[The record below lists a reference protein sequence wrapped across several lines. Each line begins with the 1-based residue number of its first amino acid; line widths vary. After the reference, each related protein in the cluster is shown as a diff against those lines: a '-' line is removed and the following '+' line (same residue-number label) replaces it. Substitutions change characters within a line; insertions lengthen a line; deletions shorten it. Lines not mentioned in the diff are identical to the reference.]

1 MTDDNVGIISY
12 GVYIPPLRVDIET
25 FAEQW
30 GLSQELTRF
39 YKLNGRNQVA
49 VNDQDEDT
57 ITMAVEAAERAML
70 FAPPKN
76 RPTSL
81 LVGSESHPYAVK
93 PSGVIVAE
101 ALGLNPDNFT
111 VDLEFACKA
120 GTAALYLTMALVR
133 SGQVAQGLAIGA
145 DCPQSAPGSILEA
158 SIGCGASAFLIGGG
172 RHVVASVQEMTSA
185 SSDLSD
191 FWRRDGCQF
200 PSVVGKFSSQQGYEV
215 HTTAVVQSLFA
226 KTGLKPKDI
235 AYICFHQ
242 PYQSLPLATARKLGF
257 TRAQIQPGLIAA
269 KIGNTYSSCSLLAL
283 CVVLEQA
290 KPGDIILLVS
300 FGSGAGS
307 DGFVLRVESA
317 IEQLR
322 TKMARRQGAFARSVT
337 EQLDPAKC
345 RTLTYG
351 QYAHNQ
357 NKLKA

>member
-1 MTDDNVGIISY
+1 MKNDKVGILSY
-12 GVYIPPLRVDIET
+12 GAYVPPLRVDIET

-30 GLSQELTRF
+30 GLSRELTRF

-49 VNDQDEDT
+49 VNDRDEDT
-57 ITMAVEAAERAML
+57 VTLAVEAAERAML
-70 FAPPKN
+70 FAPPAS
-76 RPTSL
+76 RPGCL

-101 ALGLNPDNFT
+101 ALGLNPRNFT

-120 GTAALYLTMALVR
+120 GTAALYLTLALVR
-133 SGQVAQGLAIGA
+133 SGQIEQGLAIGA

-158 SIGCGASAFLIGGG
+158 SIGCGASAFLVG
-172 RHVVASVQEMTSA
+172 RGPKVAVAVQEMASA

-200 PSVVGKFSSQQGYEV
+200 PSVVGKFSAQQGYEY
-215 HTTAVVQSLFA
+215 HTVAVVEHLLA
-226 KTGLKPKDI
+226 KSGLKPADI
-235 AYICFHQ
+235 AYLCFHQ

-257 TRAQIQPGLIAA
+257 RRAQIQPGLTAA

-290 KPGDIILLVS
+290 RPGDIILLVS

-307 DGFVLRVESA
+307 DGFVLRVEDA
-317 IEQLR
+317 IEPLR
-322 TKMARRQGAFARSVT
+322 KKMARQQGLFARSAT
-337 EQLDPAKC
+337 QQLDPANG
-345 RTLTYG
+345 RVLTYG
-351 QYAHNQ
+351 QYVHNQ